1 MESCPQLV
9 RKDDASAWRT
19 NEKKNEVS
27 DAAKKKW
34 DDVARNDQVD
44 CADKPGKE
52 TRTNNTDIG
61 AIVSKSKKAAST
73 LWTLL
78 HAKVSYSSKGFHIE

>member
-9 RKDDASAWRT
+9 RKDDASTWRT
-19 NEKKNEVS
+19 NGKKNEVS
-27 DAAKKKW
+27 DLTKKKW
-34 DDVARNDQVD
+34 DSARNDQVA
-44 CADKPGKE
+44 CNDKHGKE
-52 TRTNNTDIG
+52 TRTSSTDIG

-78 HAKVSYSSKGFHIE
+78 HAKVSYSLKGS